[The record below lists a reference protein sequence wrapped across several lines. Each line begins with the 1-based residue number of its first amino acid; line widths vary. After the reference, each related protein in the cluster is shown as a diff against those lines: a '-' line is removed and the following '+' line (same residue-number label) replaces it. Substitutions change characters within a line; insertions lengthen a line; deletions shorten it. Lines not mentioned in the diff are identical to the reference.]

1 MSKELWAIPPSWTW
15 AEIENVGRVV
25 SGGTP
30 STKEASYWG
39 KEIVWFSPADLSG
52 YKTKYIA
59 RGAKSLSR
67 KGLANS
73 SAQIMPKGTVM
84 FSSRAPIG
92 YVAITSVE
100 AATNQGF
107 KSIVPADGIFN
118 EYLYYYL
125 KAAKYVAE
133 ERATGT
139 TFKEISGSAFAK
151 VPVPVAPTNEQ
162 RRIVAKIEELFSEL
176 DKGVES
182 LTTAREQ
189 LKAYRQSL
197 LKHAFAGK
205 LTEEWRSSHDSTP
218 SWQTVPV
225 AELLA
230 VPLCNG
236 RSVKDR
242 AGGFPVLRLTALKQ
256 GRMDLTENKQGAWD
270 RTTAQPFL
278 VAEGDFFVARG
289 NGSKSLVGMGGLV
302 GEVTHDVA
310 FPDTMIRLRLDTSK
324 VIPRYFALCWNSRLV
339 RQQIE
344 RDARTT
350 AGIYDFLL
358 LDLGLP
364 DGNGRDLL
372 REIRR
377 DCSSLAILITTA
389 QDQVSDRIAGLS
401 EGADDYIVKP
411 YDLDELVA
419 RIDAVARRYAALPD
433 NVVMVGTIRIDLA
446 RRQLERDGQTVDL
459 SAREWAIV
467 ELLARR
473 PGAVCSREQI
483 EDALYGLS
491 DDVESNAI
499 EVFVSRIRKKTGPGL
514 IMTVRGRGY
523 CLAENTS
530 R

>member
-350 AGIYDFLL
+350 AGIYKINQDHVSAFTIPVPSLDEQTLIVERLEKRLLETAFLQQQAEDEVSRSAALYQSILRKAFSGQLVPQDPRDEPALVL
-358 LDLGLP
+358 LERIRAEQGE
-364 DGNGRDLL
+364 GTTKKRRNTKNGRK
-372 REIRR
+372 E
-377 DCSSLAILITTA
+377 
-389 QDQVSDRIAGLS
+389 
-401 EGADDYIVKP
+401 
-411 YDLDELVA
+411 
-419 RIDAVARRYAALPD
+419 AA
-433 NVVMVGTIRIDLA
+433 
-446 RRQLERDGQTVDL
+446 
-459 SAREWAIV
+459 
-467 ELLARR
+467 
-473 PGAVCSREQI
+473 
-483 EDALYGLS
+483 
-491 DDVESNAI
+491 
-499 EVFVSRIRKKTGPGL
+499 
-514 IMTVRGRGY
+514 
-523 CLAENTS
+523 
-530 R
+530 